1 MLRSGKLVTHSM
13 DRRLKGWSG
22 RRRARGC
29 ALLFACVGL
38 ALTLGVAA
46 LSAADGPSFAHP
58 QRYAIGSWPNS
69 NGPRAVAIG
78 DLNGDA
84 KPELATA
91 NSTRTVS
98 VLVNKGDGS
107 FKARRKYPAGRGA
120 TSIAI
125 GDLNGDGKL
134 DLATGNYDN
143 SVSVLLNRGD
153 GSFQAKRDYGVG
165 RHPYSI
171 AIRDL
176 NSDSKQDIAT
186 ANYDAKSVSVLL
198 NTGDGS
204 FRANRDYRTGSRPLS
219 VAIGDLNSDGTPDLA
234 TANSYSKSVS
244 VLLNRGDGSFQARLD
259 HRAGAWPLSV
269 AIGDLNGDGKLDL
282 ATGNSKTVS
291 VLLNKGDGSFRAK
304 RNYGSGGGGVA
315 IGDLNGDGT
324 PDLVTAHPFVTYYSG
339 TGAVSVLVNRGDGRF
354 RFRLDY
360 ATADI
365 VPYSVAIGDLNGDGR
380 PDLASAHPEAFSVSV
395 LLNRPGMCTVQ
406 NVAYLRVVVGLHDP
420 DVTIVGGMTLS
431 AARRTIASA
440 NCRVGKISHAYSKV
454 VRRGRVVAQ
463 KPKFGTVLPGGGQ
476 VNLVLSRGRKH

>member
-1 MLRSGKLVTHSM
+1 MVSPGSSSTEGSA
-13 DRRLKGWSG
+13 GPS
-22 RRRARGC
+22 RARLGV
-29 ALLFACVGL
+29 LLSSVGV

-46 LSAADGPSFAHP
+46 LSAAEGPSFARP
-58 QRYAIGSWPNS
+58 QSYPIGSWPTN
-69 NGPRAVAIG
+69 NGPHAVAIG

-91 NSTRTVS
+91 NNNQTVS
-98 VLVNKGDGS
+98 VLLNKGDGS
-107 FKARRKYPAGRGA
+107 FKPRRNYPAGRGP
-120 TSIAI
+120 TSVAI

-143 SVSVLLNRGD
+143 FVSVLLNRGD
-153 GSFQAKRDYGVG
+153 GSFQAKRDFGVG

-176 NSDSKQDIAT
+176 NNDSKQDIAT
-186 ANYDAKSVSVLL
+186 ANYDANSVSMLL
-198 NTGDGS
+198 NNGDGS

-219 VAIGDLNSDGTPDLA
+219 IAIGDLNGDGKPDLA
-234 TANSYSKSVS
+234 TANSHSKSVS

-259 HRAGAWPLSV
+259 HRAGAGPRSV

-282 ATGNSKTVS
+282 ATGNSETVS
-291 VLLNKGDGSFRAK
+291 VLLNRGDGSFQAK

-315 IGDLNGDGT
+315 IGDLNGDGK
-324 PDLVTAHPFVTYYSG
+324 PELVTAHPFVTYYSG

-354 RFRLDY
+354 RSRLDY

-365 VPYSVAIGDLNGDGR
+365 APESVAIGDLNGDGR
-380 PDLASAHPEAFSVSV
+380 PDLASAHLEARSVSV
-395 LLNRPGMCTVQ
+395 LLNRPAMCTVQ

-420 DVTIVGGMTLS
+420 EVTIVGGMTLS

-454 VRRGRVVAQ
+454 VRKGRVISQ
-463 KPKFGTVLPGGGQ
+463 NPRFGAVLRGGGK
-476 VNLVLSRGRKH
+476 VNLVVSRGRKAS